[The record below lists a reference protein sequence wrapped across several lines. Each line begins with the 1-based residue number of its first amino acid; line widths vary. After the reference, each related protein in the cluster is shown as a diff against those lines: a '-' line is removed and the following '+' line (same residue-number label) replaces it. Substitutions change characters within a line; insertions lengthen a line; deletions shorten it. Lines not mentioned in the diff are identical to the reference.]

1 MKKDIDQKRRELWKS
16 FIQSKDKLVSV
27 VAARRTGK
35 STAVI
40 QKALQHKEN
49 TYIVYSHRFT
59 KELNLQKMIEWLNQN
74 KIHATVHFRPGQP
87 TELDLKDFK
96 IYMTYIDRLVEV
108 MAQENFAKKVHWI
121 FEEPELFDETLEYM
135 DSIDMFDH
143 ALSVT
148 LIGTYQTKKDT
159 FAKQFHQL
167 AEKEGYAQVIDIYDS
182 GLFSSK
188 EIREIKKWYSN
199 PELFELECLCLKPRK
214 NKILNFMKSTYH
226 NIFPSLS

>member
-1 MKKDIDQKRRELWKS
+1 MKKDIDQKRKELWRP
-16 FIQSKDKLVSV
+16 FIQSKNKLVSV

-49 TYIVYSHRFT
+49 TYIVYSHRFI
-59 KELNLQKMIEWLNQN
+59 KELNLKNMIEWLNKN

-87 TELDLKDFK
+87 TEIDLKDFK
-96 IYMTYIDRLVEV
+96 IYMTYIDELQRHFV
-108 MAQENFAKKVHWI
+108 NNVHLI
-121 FEEPELFDETLEYM
+121 FEEPE
-135 DSIDMFDH
+135 MFDH
-143 ALSVT
+143 TLECMNNRDIFEQALSVT

-159 FAKQFHQL
+159 FTKKFHQL
-167 AEKEGYAQVIDIYDS
+167 AEKEGFAQVIDIYDS

-188 EIREIKKWYSN
+188 EIREIKKSYSN